1 MVNSNIIH
9 LFAQTTNQ
17 TCLKEIVCVCSKS
30 RHSETIH
37 SIFIW
42 GHCETVDVVEMEEEH
57 SSSAAPEAEPEAE
70 PEPGADPLFLKFRV
84 KYGQIIN

>member
-1 MVNSNIIH
+1 MLNSNLIC

-17 TCLKEIVCVCSKS
+17 TCLKEIVCVYLIS
-30 RHSETIH
+30 RHRETIQ
-37 SIFIW
+37 SNFIW

-70 PEPGADPLFLKFRV
+70 PEPGADPLFSKFRV